1 MSDDD
6 FANLDS
12 LIVES
17 NDYKESQ
24 KLKARKEKLG
34 AAEHFQRSGHRAEIK
49 KIQKAEVK
57 VDWKPVAAIAMFYEQ
72 VCSCCGS
79 RHRHFQ
85 GYFQHQQHKWQQHSY
100 KYVPASDHTMLEG
113 LPHFTKIV
121 EQLADVCASCID
133 TDNWRDE
140 NLYLTEHETPHI
152 ATWSAH
158 KNYLK
163 PAGTNENGWYP
174 DAQQ

>member
-1 MSDDD
+1 MSEGDFADLDALIEESDD
-6 FANLDS
+6 
-12 LIVES
+12 
-17 NDYKESQ
+17 YKKSQ
-24 KLKARKEKLG
+24 KLKAQKNKLG
-34 AAEHFQRSGHRAEIK
+34 GAGFQKLATKELAK

-57 VDWKPVAAIAMFYEQ
+57 VDWRPIAAIAMFYEQ
-72 VCSCCGS
+72 VCAKCGS

-85 GYFQHQQHKWQQHSY
+85 GYFQHQQHKWQDWSF

-152 ATWSAH
+152 ATWAAH
-158 KNYLK
+158 KNYSK